1 MADNYTI
8 VIQREFGS
16 DGRAIARKVADRLG
30 IRFYDRDIVEQVART
45 LNLPVSTIS
54 DEEEKAAGGKLNYL
68 MHKFP
73 LGTDNSYMQDMIF
86 SVQKD
91 IILKVAEEENC
102 IIVGR
107 CADYLLHNRSNNLN
121 VYIYAPYAYRLEVCI
136 NEYGMSPDEAKHMI
150 LSVDKARNAYHKKY
164 AGYYANDEHYQDLM
178 INAAIMPSDEVA
190 DLIVHVAKKKF
201 GIQEH
206 PHIVL

>member
-1 MADNYTI
+1 MAENYTI

-16 DGRAIARKVADRLG
+16 DGRAIARKVADTLG
-30 IRFYDRDIVEQVART
+30 IRFYDRDIVEQVAKT

-54 DEEEKAAGGKLNYL
+54 DEEEKAEGGKLNYL

-107 CADYLLHNRSNNLN
+107 CADYLLRNRKNNLN
-121 VYIYAPYAYRLEVCI
+121 IYIYAPYAYRLNVLV
-136 NEYGMSPDEAKHMI
+136 NEPGMTTDEATHII
-150 LSVDKARNAYHKKY
+150 LSVDKAKNNYHQKY

-178 INAAIMPSDEVA
+178 INASMLPKDDIA
-190 DLIVHVAKKKF
+190 DLIVNVAKRKF

-206 PHIVL
+206 PHIVI

>member
-30 IRFYDRDIVEQVART
+30 IRFYDRDIVEQVAKT

-73 LGTDNSYMQDMIF
+73 LRTDNSYMQDMIF

>member
-30 IRFYDRDIVEQVART
+30 IRFYDRDIVEQVAKT

-190 DLIVHVAKKKF
+190 DLFVHVAKKKF